1 MRFDFD
7 IVRRLFRHGFAS
19 ERKWLRSPDRF
30 LAPQLPP
37 HAVLLG
43 CNAQS
48 LSLRAALMN
57 IARMA
62 NGKCEQVRITPLKFR
77 SCKKAYHVPPVHM
90 IKLTKNTRSR
100 LTFG

>member
-1 MRFDFD
+1 MVAFTGPLSSLLSSRHMRF
-7 IVRRLFRHGFAS
+7 R
-19 ERKWLRSPDRF
+19 
-30 LAPQLPP
+30 
-37 HAVLLG
+37 G

-77 SCKKAYHVPPVHM
+77 SCKKAHYVPPVHM
-90 IKLTKNTRSR
+90 IKPTKNRRSR
-100 LTFG
+100 LTFSCSRTKR